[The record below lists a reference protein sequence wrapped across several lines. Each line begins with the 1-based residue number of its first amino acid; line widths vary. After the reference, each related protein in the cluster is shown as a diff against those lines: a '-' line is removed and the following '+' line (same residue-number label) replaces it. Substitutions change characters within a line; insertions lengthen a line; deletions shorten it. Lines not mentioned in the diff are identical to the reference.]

1 MSKKFSSY
9 SATFLGR
16 KTSNPSPPVDKYVGL
31 GGGSTLPAINGCGGP
46 RPCKA
51 AQNLPHIP
59 QMHCPSHQDCFQY
72 FRLFSFCV
80 SAVFLPLYSAVSSQ
94 LCLLLETLPKAQRT
108 RGLNSSCKS
117 KFLRSYQ
124 KFENKSWSH
133 FIFRISSKHQLKI
146 SIKHHNLHST

>member
-1 MSKKFSSY
+1 MTFHTSICIDKIEMSKKFSSY

-46 RPCKA
+46 RPYKF

-80 SAVFLPLYSAVSSQ
+80 SSVFLPLYSAVSSQ
-94 LCLLLETLPKAQRT
+94 LCLLLEKYGAL
-108 RGLNSSCKS
+108 KS
-117 KFLRSYQ
+117 GIRLFFLLCLFLDKSY
-124 KFENKSWSH
+124 H
-133 FIFRISSKHQLKI
+133 
-146 SIKHHNLHST
+146 

>member
-1 MSKKFSSY
+1 MTFHTSICIDKIEMSKKFSSY

-72 FRLFSFCV
+72 FRLFFILCFLCV
-80 SAVFLPLYSAVSSQ
+80 SSPIFLSLVTALPCFRQ
-94 LCLLLETLPKAQRT
+94 ICLFGIGHKA
-108 RGLNSSCKS
+108 
-117 KFLRSYQ
+117 
-124 KFENKSWSH
+124 
-133 FIFRISSKHQLKI
+133 IFPTVPFFWI
-146 SIKHHNLHST
+146 NLTIEEQDQ